1 MRILFTGFN
10 GFIGKNVTQK
20 VINEKIEVES
30 MLYIEKD
37 YMDYEFWKTS
47 LDRSVLDCDIIIHM
61 GAITDTMFKDC
72 NEMLRYNF
80 EFSKVLFDLAAS
92 YQKKVI
98 YSSSAANSGSDS
110 LQGTPSNIYGWSK
123 YVTEQYGM
131 AKVKDFIALRYFN
144 VYGPGEEHKGKMASV
159 AHQAH
164 LIMQKGMG
172 KFMLFP
178 GNPKRDF
185 VYIEDVVD
193 ATIYP
198 IFNDVTKGVYEVGSG
213 EAHTFEDVL
222 DLMEI
227 PYDYRKEDDIPEGY
241 QFRTKANKDSFMD
254 GWKPQYNLEKGIK
267 KYKDYLNENL

>member
-61 GAITDTMFKDC
+61 GAITATMFKDS
-72 NEMLRYNF
+72 NEMLKYNF

-110 LQGTPSNIYGWSK
+110 LQGIPSNIYGWSK
-123 YVTEQYGM
+123 YITE
-131 AKVKDFIALRYFN
+131 R
-144 VYGPGEEHKGKMASV
+144 
-159 AHQAH
+159 
-164 LIMQKGMG
+164 
-172 KFMLFP
+172 
-178 GNPKRDF
+178 
-185 VYIEDVVD
+185 
-193 ATIYP
+193 
-198 IFNDVTKGVYEVGSG
+198 
-213 EAHTFEDVL
+213 
-222 DLMEI
+222 
-227 PYDYRKEDDIPEGY
+227 
-241 QFRTKANKDSFMD
+241 
-254 GWKPQYNLEKGIK
+254 
-267 KYKDYLNENL
+267 